1 MRLTSRRSRS
11 RSSHRSRSRLK
22 SPSPGPSVTSVRRSR
37 SRSLTSVRSVTVGDD
52 SEVIEDDRLHGE
64 EATDGREDFND
75 DLFAR

>member
-1 MRLTSRRSRS
+1 M
-11 RSSHRSRSRLK
+11 
-22 SPSPGPSVTSVRRSR
+22 
-37 SRSLTSVRSVTVGDD
+37 RSVTVGDD